1 MKRLLSSTLLVSLTL
16 LGGCNLAQEA
26 YSRYIKPS
34 AATLNG
40 YTVERDAGGAPTGK
54 VDLNVSALDGND
66 EPIAGNISKPV
77 VTVARVTP
85 TSGNVSAAQQYT
97 ATAEVKFDI
106 RVQEVVNA
114 VLDIDQS
121 GSMKKTDPE
130 RQRVDA
136 AKSFIGR
143 ITPQDRL
150 AVMAFR
156 GDDEQ
161 FRASSLL
168 QDFTGDQATLNA
180 AVEKVKQNTDTP
192 IWDSVLDTLDLH
204 EGDEGGGS
212 AARVVVLF
220 TDGQRNGGD
229 TDFAAALNVARE
241 SGVKFFTV
249 GLGAGPKQL
258 DLTELQ
264 TLAEATGGT
273 FANVADA
280 AGLEAL
286 FEKIFNAIRASGV
299 ITINISPVPPAGSL
313 VTGTVQFDVNG
324 ETFNLP
330 YAVQL

>member
-1 MKRLLSSTLLVSLTL
+1 MKRFLGSALLTTLFLLSSCDYVQDAV
-16 LGGCNLAQEA
+16 NK
-26 YSRYIKPS
+26 YITPS
-34 AATLNG
+34 TATLNG
-40 YTVERDAGGAPTGK
+40 YTVERDASGTPTGN
-54 VDLNVSALDGND
+54 VDLNVSALDDND
-66 EPIAGNISKPV
+66 EPIAGNISNPV
-77 VTVARVTP
+77 VTVSGVTP
-85 TSGNVSAAQQYT
+85 ASGNVLAAQQYT
-97 ATAEVKFDI
+97 ASAEIKFDI
-106 RVQEVVNA
+106 RVQEVINA

-136 AKSFIGR
+136 AEAFIGR
-143 ITPQDRL
+143 ITEQDRL

-168 QDFTGDQATLNA
+168 QDFTSDQTALNA

-204 EGDEGGGS
+204 EGDEGGKN
-212 AARVVVLF
+212 ATRVVVLF

-229 TDFAAALNVARE
+229 TDFPGALSVARE

-249 GLGAGPKQL
+249 GLGAGPKQI

-280 AGLEAL
+280 DGLEAL

-313 VTGTVQFDVNG
+313 VTGTIQFDVNG